1 MTKEEFSLWVDTMAK
16 NIDYK
21 RYSAYRFD
29 TTVICYDKKTRKV
42 GVAMCHPDDNFNMNI
57 GKAIAYARC
66 KGYSIPN
73 DNSSLFVD

>member
-1 MTKEEFSLWVDTMAK
+1 MTKEEFSLWVDTMVK

-42 GVAMCHPDDNFNMNI
+42 GVAMCHPDDNFNMSI